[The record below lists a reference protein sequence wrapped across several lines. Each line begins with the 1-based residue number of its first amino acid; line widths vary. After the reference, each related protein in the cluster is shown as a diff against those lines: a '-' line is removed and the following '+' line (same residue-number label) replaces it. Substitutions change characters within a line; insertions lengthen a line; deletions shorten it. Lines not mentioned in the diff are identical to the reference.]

1 MLSTSTNYLVDK
13 VTRRFKGLEGKFI
26 NMAAQEPWDD
36 IVPVEC
42 KKQASDDTLSD
53 WVPSNHP
60 DKIVKL
66 WRLQSP
72 RHRNTLISL
81 LEFYDI
87 SGWKSWG
94 FEDRLVSDSDSELD
108 DIGKE
113 DVTLPAAVAN
123 YPRIA
128 LRALT
133 IRLGV
138 NFERMEKRM
147 LEWEDDQKCKMK
159 EVAIQKRK
167 QEVINRGLGRRTA
180 DDRTTTAPG
189 KLRKIDSRSTSY
201 EQPTRLPHRDLVGHS
216 KSDEPRLSPESGTKL
231 LWNAGSSGGETQ
243 RVSRDTPGCK
253 AASEGSTVP
262 FTEETG

>member
-13 VTRRFKGLEGKFI
+13 VTKGFKGLEAIGSRVTI
-26 NMAAQEPWDD
+26 RIRLLSCGVSNRRD
-36 IVPVEC
+36 IVEIRFFVG
-42 KKQASDDTLSD
+42 S
-53 WVPSNHP
+53 
-60 DKIVKL
+60 
-66 WRLQSP
+66 
-72 RHRNTLISL
+72 TLISL

-87 SGWKSWG
+87 SGWESWG
-94 FEDRLVSDSDSELD
+94 FEDRLVLDSDSELD

-123 YPRIA
+123 YPSIA

-147 LEWEDDQKCKMK
+147 LEWEDDQKRKMK

-201 EQPTRLPHRDLVGHS
+201 EQPTLVGHS